1 VLGQFDIDILICYL
15 LVMKKKIIQ
24 NKVINKKDLKDISG
38 VIIKAVDERFKR
50 MDTRIDDKFLKMNL
64 YMDER
69 FKRMDTRIDDK
80 FLKMNLYM
88 DERFKR
94 MDTRINDKF
103 LKMNLYMDERFKE
116 MDAEM
121 KKMSD
126 NINKLVNSLDSF
138 LKKMTDLE
146 DEFTILKKDVRQI
159 KEVIKTKLGI
169 EII

>member
-1 VLGQFDIDILICYL
+1 
-15 LVMKKKIIQ
+15 MKKKIIQ
-24 NKVINKKDLKDISG
+24 NKIVNKKDLEDISG
-38 VIIKAVDERFKR
+38 VIIKAVDERFKK

-69 FKRMDTRIDDK
+69 FKK
-80 FLKMNLYM
+80 
-88 DERFKR
+88 
-94 MDTRINDKF
+94 
-103 LKMNLYMDERFKE
+103 

-138 LKKMTDLE
+138 LK
-146 DEFTILKKDVRQI
+146 
-159 KEVIKTKLGI
+159 TKLGI